1 MNLTLNN
8 FMQRLKDAIAVLL
21 GKANA
26 IKHIPKKDVVYNNEE
41 FSEEKQQYLD
51 SITIEFLFAEFGE
64 NRTNGGGGSFDEE
77 SRLDPSLKTLKRYFP
92 NAKYTVYSDF
102 DLEIDGVE
110 LIKVSSPVVDAS
122 HPRYGYRTADY
133 YKFMALVN
141 SKADFKCILDSDMQ
155 IVSSDIVALI
165 HLTQKFG
172 FCVPYNDRQLLR
184 NDMQISKDTQE
195 IIDDSLGMGHSYNQS
210 PMTLWQSDERGQL
223 FYKTCADVMKNDP
236 SRASLVMWKT
246 AWQTGVY
253 PYILPKQWCVCDGNE
268 GIGNEVILH
277 VGHKSI
283 KEYYNDNR

>member
-1 MNLTLNN
+1 MIKKI
-8 FMQRLKDAIAVLL
+8 KDAIAVLL

-26 IKHIPKKDVVYNNEE
+26 SVIKSKPEIKFRNEE
-41 FSEEKQQYLD
+41 FSVEEIEWLNTI
-51 SITIEFLFAEFGE
+51 SIEFLFAEFGE
-64 NRTNGGGGSFDEE
+64 NRTNGGGSSFDDEN
-77 SRLDPSLKTLKRYFP
+77 RLNPSLKTLKEYFP

-102 DLEIDGVE
+102 DLQIDGVE

-184 NDMQISKDTQE
+184 NDMQISKDTQV

-210 PMTLWQSDERGQL
+210 PMTLWQNDERGQL
-223 FYKTCADVMKNDP
+223 FFTTCADVMKNDP

>member
-1 MNLTLNN
+1 MIKNI
-8 FMQRLKDAIAVLL
+8 KDAIAVLL

-26 IKHIPKKDVVYNNEE
+26 SVIKSKPEIKFRNEE
-41 FSEEKQQYLD
+41 FSVEEMEWLNTI
-51 SITIEFLFAEFGE
+51 SIEFLFAEFGE
-64 NRTNGGGGSFDEE
+64 NRTNGGGSSFDDEN
-77 SRLDPSLKTLKRYFP
+77 RLNPSLKTLKEYFP

-102 DLEIDGVE
+102 DLQIDGVE
-110 LIKVSSPVVDAS
+110 LIKVTSPVIDPD

-184 NDMQISKDTQE
+184 NDMQISKDTQV

-210 PMTLWQSDERGQL
+210 PMTLWQNDERGQL
-223 FYKTCADVMKNDP
+223 FFTTCADVMKNDP